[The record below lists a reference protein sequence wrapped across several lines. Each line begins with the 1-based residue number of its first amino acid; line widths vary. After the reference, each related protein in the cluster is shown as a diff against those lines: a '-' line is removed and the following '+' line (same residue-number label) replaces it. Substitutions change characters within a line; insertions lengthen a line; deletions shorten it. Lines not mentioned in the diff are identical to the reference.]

1 MMYTVIIPA
10 AGQGKRMG
18 SDKNKVLLELN
29 QRPIIF
35 HTVSRFEQDASCN
48 AIYLAAR
55 QEELTE
61 LTTILQGF
69 TKVKGLVVGGSE
81 RQYSIHNVLKTIP
94 PCEVVM
100 VHDAAR
106 PFVSHETLTQLYD
119 GALARKAAIAAVQV
133 KDTIKVVNDLI
144 IDHTLDRTT
153 LWQVQTPQAF
163 AYDLLMEAYSQA
175 ERDGFLGTD
184 DASLVERL
192 GHPVSVVV
200 SDYDNIKLT
209 TPEDLYFAEAIM
221 KKRGIECSE

>member
-18 SDKNKVLLELN
+18 SDRNKVFLELDG
-29 QRPIIF
+29 RPVIY
-35 HTVSRFEQDASCN
+35 HTVSKFDEDASCQ
-48 AIYLAAR
+48 AIYLSAR
-55 QEELTE
+55 QDEVALLTE
-61 LTTILQGF
+61 LLKGF
-69 TKVKGLVVGGSE
+69 HKVKGLVIGGSE
-81 RQYSIHNVLKTIP
+81 RQYSIYNALKVIP

-106 PFVSHETLTQLYD
+106 PFVSQETLTELYD
-119 GALARKAAIAAVQV
+119 AACAKNAVIAAVPV
-133 KDTIKVVNDLI
+133 KDTIKVINNGV
-144 IDHTLDRTT
+144 IDHTPDRNV

-163 AYDLLMEAYSQA
+163 KYELLLEAYQQA
-175 ERDGFLGTD
+175 AESRFLGTD

-192 GHPVSVVV
+192 GVPVSVVV

-221 KKRGIECSE
+221 KKRGI